1 MRTTL
6 LIAACIL
13 GITSCTTTN
22 PEYCRI
28 EDYEIQIQNIDTP
41 IKGDPQQRALELTS
55 QIIKDKDL
63 STNDK
68 LYLCNYLHQNSNLW
82 R

>member
-1 MRTTL
+1 MKTTL

-13 GITSCTTTN
+13 GITSCTTLN

-68 LYLCNYLHQNSNLW
+68 LYLCNYLHQNPNLW